1 MVARINTS
9 KSLSKVL
16 NYNEHKVREKEAELL
31 LAQNFLKE
39 AAQLSFSDKSRYFE
53 RFTSLNERAVT
64 NVLHASLNFDS
75 SEQLSNEQLIDIAK
89 TYMDR
94 IGFGQQP
101 YLVYQHHDAGHP
113 HIHIISTNI
122 QRDGSRISM
131 HNIGRNQSEKA
142 RKEIELEFGL
152 VKAEEKKLDDK
163 IKLIPVSAQKVAY
176 GRSSTKRAISN
187 VLGLVINQYK
197 YSSLPEL
204 NAILNLY
211 HVQADRGEKDSV
223 MYEKGGLVYRVL
235 DDNGKPISLP
245 LKASTFYMKP
255 TLKNLEYR
263 FVENEKL
270 KQPFANRVKSA
281 IDFALLK
288 KSSAGLEQL
297 VNALAKENIS
307 VVLRRN
313 KEAVIY
319 GITYVDHKT
328 KCVFNGSDIGKA
340 YSANAILE
348 RVAVAGSSPGAVSVA
363 GEKKNTRQVEKVAHN
378 ATVSRSQPSDLSLS
392 KEDRSTAGMVDY
404 VPWQLKKKKRGKKKK
419 RINL

>member
-9 KSLSKVL
+9 KKLLSVL
-16 NYNEHKVREKEAELL
+16 NYNEHKVREKEAEIL

-39 AAQLSFSDKSRYFE
+39 AAQLSFSDKTRYFE

-75 SEQLSNEQLIDIAK
+75 SEQLPNEQMIDIAK

-101 YLVYQHHDAGHP
+101 YLVYRHHDAGHP

-142 RKEIELEFGL
+142 RKEIEVEFGL

-204 NAILNLY
+204 NAILKLY
-211 HVQADRGEKDSV
+211 NVQADRGEKDSM
-223 MYEKGGLVYRVL
+223 MYEKGGLAYRVL
-235 DDNGKPISLP
+235 DDNGKPISPP
-245 LKASTFYMKP
+245 LKASSFYMKP
-255 TLKNLEYR
+255 TLKNLEQR

-270 KQPFANRVKSA
+270 KQPFAKRVKST
-281 IDFALLK
+281 IDFVLLK
-288 KSSAGLEQL
+288 KSSGGMEQL

-307 VVLRRN
+307 VVLRQN
-313 KEAVIY
+313 NEGVIY
-319 GITYVDHKT
+319 GITYVDHKA
-328 KCVFNGSDIGKA
+328 KCVFNGSEIGKT
-340 YSANAILE
+340 YSAKAILE

-363 GEKKNTRQVEKVAHN
+363 GEKKNTRQVEEVAHN
-378 ATVSRSQPSDLSLS
+378 IAVFRSQPSELSLS